1 MGERRRPAHRRRS
14 PGERGERRG
23 GGVARGSPRRPP
35 ARRSAA
41 GGAPGAVPRHRERM
55 GSAPSGRSGL
65 LSQTSLRV
73 QGVRGAA
80 PSAPP
85 ATRRPPPSACAHG
98 LLRHRAAGCAG
109 GIMADGAVGGR
120 KTELDR
126 CALSSR
132 GPSALCD
139 LAYTPAPRH
148 SRANNRCEPHTTAT
162 ALPRDR
168 IAACRVRSE
177 VPQTRR
183 SIRLCILLGSLVCL
197 FFRAHASTASLRF
210 APTGA
215 GG

>member
-1 MGERRRPAHRRRS
+1 MGERRRPARRRRS
-14 PGERGERRG
+14 PGERGERWG

-73 QGVRGAA
+73 QGVQGAA
-80 PSAPP
+80 RSAPP
-85 ATRRPPPSACAHG
+85 ATRGPPPSACAHR

-109 GIMADGAVGGR
+109 GTMADGAVGGR

-139 LAYTPAPRH
+139 LAYTPAPLCW
-148 SRANNRCEPHTTAT
+148 RANNRCEPHTTAT
-162 ALPRDR
+162 ALQRDR

-177 VPQTRR
+177 VQQTRR
-183 SIRLCILLGSLVCL
+183 SS
-197 FFRAHASTASLRF
+197 STS
-210 APTGA
+210 
-215 GG
+215 